1 MTAAAARDII
11 AAGTPEKGAGGAT
24 MPRTK
29 KGAEK
34 PAKRSKAQRA
44 ADAAYSEKNKENQR
58 ENFGN
63 IGATC
68 PKAEKN
74 AIKAAYTAHGITPAQ
89 VMRAAWHRLING
101 EDSSERIR
109 EDAEK
114 ARAEYA
120 AMTATTDENQNH
132 NA

>member
-1 MTAAAARDII
+1 
-11 AAGTPEKGAGGAT
+11 

-29 KGAEK
+29 KSAEK

-63 IGATC
+63 IGATF

-89 VMRAAWHRLING
+89 VMRAAWYRLING
-101 EDSSERIR
+101 EDSGERIR

-120 AMTATTDENQNH
+120 AMTAAATDESQNP

>member
-1 MTAAAARDII
+1 
-11 AAGTPEKGAGGAT
+11 

-29 KGAEK
+29 KDTSGT
-34 PAKRSKAQRA
+34 PKRSDAQRA

-63 IGATC
+63 IGATF

-101 EDSSERIR
+101 EDSGERIR

-120 AMTATTDENQNH
+120 AQTAAATDENTTP

>member
-1 MTAAAARDII
+1 
-11 AAGTPEKGAGGAT
+11 

-29 KGAEK
+29 KSAEQ

-63 IGATC
+63 IGATF

-74 AIKAAYTAHGITPAQ
+74 AIKAAYSAHGITPAQ

-101 EDSSERIR
+101 EDSGERIR

-120 AMTATTDENQNH
+120 AMTAATTDENTTP